1 VAEEHTAEKIAQLE
15 REIEVL
21 KKENERLRQL
31 LEEALR
37 AAKRQAA
44 PFSRQ
49 KPKAQ
54 PQKPGRK
61 AGKQYGRRYRRPLPD
76 TVDEVVEVPLPARCP
91 RCGGGL
97 EECETVSQFQTEI
110 PEPRVERIE
119 FRISVGR
126 CRRCRR
132 RVQGRHPRQTSDALG
147 SAASQLG
154 PRALALATQLN
165 KGLGLPYGKTTTVLQ
180 QAFGLQVS
188 RGGLCQA
195 LARVASKAEPTYNA
209 LVEEVRRSASV
220 TPDETGWRAVN

>member
-1 VAEEHTAEKIAQLE
+1 M
-15 REIEVL
+15 
-21 KKENERLRQL
+21 KE
-31 LEEALR
+31 AVLR
-37 AAKRQAA
+37 AKRNPP
-44 PFSRQ
+44 PFPGQ
-49 KPKAQ
+49 NPKPT
-54 PQKPGRK
+54 PQNPGRK
-61 AGKQYGRRYRRPLPD
+61 GEKLYGPRYRRPLPA

-147 SAASQLG
+147 SASSQLG

-165 KGLGLPYGKTTTVLQ
+165 KGLGLPYGKTAAVLQ
-180 QAFGLQVS
+180 QAFGL
-188 RGGLCQA
+188 R
-195 LARVASKAEPTYNA
+195 N
-209 LVEEVRRSASV
+209 
-220 TPDETGWRAVN
+220 TGNEDDCGDH

>member
-1 VAEEHTAEKIAQLE
+1 VAEERTAEKITRLE
-15 REIEVL
+15 REIELL
-21 KKENERLRQL
+21 KKENERLLQL

-44 PFSRQ
+44 PFSRH

-76 TVDEVVEVPLPARCP
+76 QVDEIVEVPLPAHCP

-147 SAASQLG
+147 SA
-154 PRALALATQLN
+154 
-165 KGLGLPYGKTTTVLQ
+165 
-180 QAFGLQVS
+180 S
-188 RGGLCQA
+188 RE
-195 LARVASKAEPTYNA
+195 EPTQ
-209 LVEEVRRSASV
+209 RQKQ
-220 TPDETGWRAVN
+220 

>member
-1 VAEEHTAEKIAQLE
+1 VAEENTAEKIARLE
-15 REIEVL
+15 QDIEVL
-21 KKENERLRQL
+21 KRENERLRQL

-54 PQKPGRK
+54 PQRPGRK

-76 TVDEVVEVPLPARCP
+76 KVDEIVEVPLPARCP

-119 FRISVGR
+119 FRRG
-126 CRRCRR
+126 
-132 RVQGRHPRQTSDALG
+132 
-147 SAASQLG
+147 
-154 PRALALATQLN
+154 
-165 KGLGLPYGKTTTVLQ
+165 TVVDV
-180 QAFGLQVS
+180 GLQH
-188 RGGLCQA
+188 
-195 LARVASKAEPTYNA
+195 
-209 LVEEVRRSASV
+209 SA
-220 TPDETGWRAVN
+220 GNRL

>member
-1 VAEEHTAEKIAQLE
+1 MWQKSVPQK
-15 REIEVL
+15 
-21 KKENERLRQL
+21 RLRGL
-31 LEEALR
+31 SKKLKYLR
-37 AAKRQAA
+37 KRTNACGSCWKRRYE
-44 PFSRQ
+44 PRSDKRLPSRGRN
-49 KPKAQ
+49 PAQ

-147 SAASQLG
+147 SVALQLG
-154 PRALALATQLN
+154 PRALALTM
-165 KGLGLPYGKTTTVLQ
+165 LQ
-180 QAFGLQVS
+180 KS
-188 RGGLCQA
+188 
-195 LARVASKAEPTYNA
+195 E
-209 LVEEVRRSASV
+209 
-220 TPDETGWRAVN
+220 

>member
-1 VAEEHTAEKIAQLE
+1 VAEEHTAEKITRLE

-21 KKENERLRQL
+21 KVENERLRQL

-44 PFSRQ
+44 SFSRQ
-49 KPKAQ
+49 KPKIQ

-61 AGKQYGRRYRRPLPD
+61 AGKRYGRRYRRPVPD

-97 EECETVSQFQTEI
+97 KECETVSQFQTEI
-110 PEPRVERIE
+110 PEPRVQRIE

-126 CRRCRR
+126 CRSCRR

-147 SAASQLG
+147 SAAWQLA

-165 KGLGLPYGKTTTVLQ
+165 KGLGLPYGKTATVLQ
-180 QAFGLQVS
+180 QPS
-188 RGGLCQA
+188 DCR
-195 LARVASKAEPTYNA
+195 
-209 LVEEVRRSASV
+209 
-220 TPDETGWRAVN
+220 

>member
-1 VAEEHTAEKIAQLE
+1 MAEEHTAEEIARLKQ
-15 REIEVL
+15 EIEVL
-21 KKENERLRQL
+21 KKENERLRRL

-37 AAKRQAA
+37 AGKRQAA

-49 KPKAQ
+49 KPKAH

-61 AGKQYGRRYRRPLPD
+61 SGKQYGRRYRRPLPD

-132 RVQGRHPRQTSDALG
+132 RVQG
-147 SAASQLG
+147 
-154 PRALALATQLN
+154 
-165 KGLGLPYGKTTTVLQ
+165 
-180 QAFGLQVS
+180 
-188 RGGLCQA
+188 
-195 LARVASKAEPTYNA
+195 
-209 LVEEVRRSASV
+209 
-220 TPDETGWRAVN
+220 